1 MEVLRCVL
9 LLWCLS
15 GLVVDVA
22 CNPTFV
28 SPNPSD
34 TITVPENEALGTP
47 IYDVSVTDTSGTN
60 TAFTFNIA
68 ADQGAPGLFT
78 ITQKAAYEEA
88 VVTVTGNIDYETF
101 TTFTLTITATAGSGK
116 IVQPIIYVNVQDV
129 NEAPTLNLNS
139 VVTLAEN
146 SAVGTS
152 VFDVICSDVDTTSP
166 NGDTVLTHTD
176 TGSSG
181 FFDVAS
187 TGEVTLSSST
197 ALDYETKQLHTI
209 TFTCTDGGTLSA
221 TGTLDVQVTNVNEP
235 PVISNPS
242 TGSEIMSIDENASP
256 NTNVY
261 LFAASDEDSG
271 DTLTWTI
278 DSQTPNTQFVLD
290 GATGQVST
298 ATSPVLDYET
308 NNQYILV
315 VHVVDSASL
324 TASASLTV
332 NLNDLNEAPTFTVFP
347 ASDTLNV
354 DENES
359 GSAALFIY
367 TASDEEI
374 STQTLTFSMDTNPPG
389 GTVPFEF
396 VKTGT
401 TTAELQ
407 TAAAPNIDFETVNQ
421 YDLTLTVTDDGSGN
435 LSEDRS
441 LTIYVQDLNE
451 APVITNTASSLT
463 MTLDENQAANAAVFT
478 FTGNDEDQPGDT
490 LTWKITNQSP
500 SNQFAINSATG
511 AVTTSTAPVINF
523 ESAETQYVLDVTLD
537 DGTGVGTFTATATLT
552 INVQD
557 VNEAPTLTN
566 LNSVVTIAE
575 NSAVGTSVFD
585 VICSDV
591 DTTSPNGD
599 TVLTHTDTGS
609 SGFFD
614 VASTGEVTLS
624 SSTAL
629 DYETK
634 QLHTITFT
642 CTDGGTLSATGTL
655 DVQVT
660 NVNEPPVISNPSTGS
675 EIMSIDENASP
686 NTNVYL
692 FAASDEDSGD
702 TLTWT
707 IDSQTPNTQ
716 FVLDGATGQ
725 VSTATS
731 PVLDY
736 ETNNQYILVVHVV
749 DSASLTAS
757 ASLTVNLND
766 LNEAPTFTV
775 FPASDTLNVDENESG
790 SAALFIYTASDEEI
804 STQTLTF
811 SMDTNP
817 PGGTVPFEFVKTG
830 TTTAELRTAAAPNID
845 FETVNQ
851 YDLTLTV
858 TDDGSGNLS
867 EDRSLTIYVQDL
879 NEAPVITNTASS
891 LTMTLDEN
899 QAANAAVFTFT
910 GNDEDQPGDTLTWK
924 ITNQSPSNQFDINAA
939 TGVVSTTTAPVINF
953 ESAETQYV
961 LDVTL
966 DDGTGAGTFTAT
978 ATLTI
983 NVQDVNETPD
993 FTSFPGSASV
1003 DVNENTTGSVT
1014 VQSFTVYDDD
1024 NALVS
1029 TTQDITYT
1037 IALVSPVG
1045 ATLPFTFDKVD
1056 NTNVDLNTDSTAAI
1070 DYETMWSTYS
1080 TNQYQVNLTVSD
1092 GTLSTVR
1099 TFYINIIDVNEV
1111 PVITNLASSLSITID
1126 EDEAGG
1132 KNLIF
1137 FTGTDEDLP
1146 GDTLT
1151 WSIASQ
1157 TPSALGTNFEIGPS
1171 TGTLSIV
1178 SSPTLDYEQETQY
1191 LLQVELSD
1199 GTGAGR
1205 LTATS
1210 TYTVN
1215 IRDINEAP
1223 SFSDTSLTY
1232 EIDENSAGGVT
1243 VCPTSNTACT
1253 TTLQGTDP
1261 DGDTLTYSLISF
1273 SPVEDGYSNPFQLTP
1288 SGNDLIIETVASPDL
1303 DYERATAY
1311 TLKIRV
1317 KDGSTSGSK
1326 SSTGEITINL
1336 VDLDESPEWRN
1347 LPNSITVSED
1357 MAGNQ
1362 KGVAVTYNLISPPAA
1377 FQLVAGTGE
1386 IRTTAT
1392 PNLESGAFL
1401 YTLEIVAADATTNT
1415 ATSTLTVNV
1424 AFYDDSP
1431 PVFSPTTYTVN
1442 VNEGESSG
1450 TTVTTIPA
1458 TDADLGDVVQ
1468 YYITGGNGYFQVDS
1482 SGVITTGTELD
1493 RDAVG
1498 SPASYTL
1505 TLTGYDTSGLSAQAT
1520 VTVNVDAVNDN
1531 PPVFSQTY
1539 DTSGLSAQTTVTVN
1553 VDAVNDNAP
1562 IFSQTVTSVMYVSC
1576 PYDTSGLSAQ
1586 ATGTVTVNVDA
1597 VNDNPPIFSQT
1608 ATVTVNVD
1616 AVNDNAP
1623 LFSQTVT
1630 SVDVPENT
1638 ATTTSVLQL
1647 TCTDADTGTDGDLV
1661 YAIDSG
1667 NTDNLF
1673 ALDTST
1679 GLITVASAID
1689 MEAAAI
1695 ISANFRY
1702 TLKVTAVDQAAVA
1715 ADRLTST
1722 ATIYVTVTGQ
1732 NEFTPDFTT
1741 MPASDTVTLS
1751 EDTAVATTVTSGRH
1765 GYTVGGYSRGDYGH
1779 IWCKTH

>member
-1 MEVLRCVL
+1 MY
-9 LLWCLS
+9 
-15 GLVVDVA
+15 LVG
-22 CNPTFV
+22 
-28 SPNPSD
+28 
-34 TITVPENEALGTP
+34 I
-47 IYDVSVTDTSGTN
+47 
-60 TAFTFNIA
+60 
-68 ADQGAPGLFT
+68 
-78 ITQKAAYEEA
+78 
-88 VVTVTGNIDYETF
+88 
-101 TTFTLTITATAGSGK
+101 
-116 IVQPIIYVNVQDV
+116 VQDV

-139 VVTLAEN
+139 VVTIAEN
-146 SAVGTS
+146 STVGTS
-152 VFDVICSDVDTTSP
+152 VFNVNCADQDTTSP

-176 TGSSG
+176 TGNSG

-197 ALDYETKQLHTI
+197 DLNYETKQLHTI
-209 TFTCTDGGTLSA
+209 TFTCTDGGTPALSA

-235 PVISNPS
+235 PVITNPS
-242 TGSEIMSIDENASP
+242 AGSEIKSIDENTSP

-261 LFAASDEDSG
+261 QFVASDEDSG
-271 DTLTWTI
+271 DTMTWTI

-298 ATSPVLDYET
+298 VSSPVLDFET

-315 VHVVDSASL
+315 VHVADSASPSL

-347 ASDTLNV
+347 PSDTLDV

-359 GSAALFIY
+359 GSAVLFTY
-367 TASDEEI
+367 TVSDEE
-374 STQTLTFSMDTNPPG
+374 SGSLTFTMDTNPSG
-389 GTVPFEF
+389 GTAPFEF
-396 VKTGT
+396 VKTSA
-401 TTAELQ
+401 TTADIR
-407 TAAAPNIDFETVNQ
+407 TVAAPNIDFETVNQ

-441 LTIYVQDLNE
+441 LTIYVQDINE
-451 APVITNTASSLT
+451 APVINNTASSLT
-463 MTLDENQAANAAVFT
+463 MTLDENQAANTAVFT

-490 LTWKITNQSP
+490 LTWKITSQSP
-500 SNQFAINSATG
+500 SS
-511 AVTTSTAPVINF
+511 
-523 ESAETQYVLDVTLD
+523 
-537 DGTGVGTFTATATLT
+537 
-552 INVQD
+552 
-557 VNEAPTLTN
+557 
-566 LNSVVTIAE
+566 
-575 NSAVGTSVFD
+575 
-585 VICSDV
+585 
-591 DTTSPNGD
+591 
-599 TVLTHTDTGS
+599 
-609 SGFFD
+609 
-614 VASTGEVTLS
+614 
-624 SSTAL
+624 
-629 DYETK
+629 
-634 QLHTITFT
+634 
-642 CTDGGTLSATGTL
+642 
-655 DVQVT
+655 
-660 NVNEPPVISNPSTGS
+660 
-675 EIMSIDENASP
+675 
-686 NTNVYL
+686 
-692 FAASDEDSGD
+692 
-702 TLTWT
+702 
-707 IDSQTPNTQ
+707 
-716 FVLDGATGQ
+716 
-725 VSTATS
+725 
-731 PVLDY
+731 
-736 ETNNQYILVVHVV
+736 
-749 DSASLTAS
+749 
-757 ASLTVNLND
+757 
-766 LNEAPTFTV
+766 
-775 FPASDTLNVDENESG
+775 
-790 SAALFIYTASDEEI
+790 
-804 STQTLTF
+804 
-811 SMDTNP
+811 
-817 PGGTVPFEFVKTG
+817 
-830 TTTAELRTAAAPNID
+830 
-845 FETVNQ
+845 
-851 YDLTLTV
+851 
-858 TDDGSGNLS
+858 
-867 EDRSLTIYVQDL
+867 
-879 NEAPVITNTASS
+879 
-891 LTMTLDEN
+891 
-899 QAANAAVFTFT
+899 
-910 GNDEDQPGDTLTWK
+910 
-924 ITNQSPSNQFDINAA
+924 QFDINAA
-939 TGVVSTTTAPVINF
+939 TGVISTSSASVINF

-966 DDGTGAGTFTAT
+966 DDGTGANTFTAT

-1037 IALVSPVG
+1037 IALVSPAG

-1080 TNQYQVNLTVSD
+1080 TNQYEVTLTVSD
-1092 GTLSTVR
+1092 GTISTPR
-1099 TFYINIIDVNEV
+1099 TFYINIIDVNEA

-1126 EDEAGG
+1126 EDESGG

-1171 TGTLSIV
+1171 TGTLSVV
-1178 SSPTLDYEQETQY
+1178 SSPNLDYEQETQY

-1205 LTATS
+1205 LTATA

-1232 EIDENSAGGVT
+1232 EVDENSAGGVA

-1261 DGDTLTYSLISF
+1261 DGDTLTYSLISY
-1273 SPVEDGYSNPFQLTP
+1273 SPVEDGYSNPFQLTQ
-1288 SGNDLIIETVASPDL
+1288 SGNDLVLETVASPEL

-1347 LPNSITVSED
+1347 LPNSVTVSED

-1362 KGVAVTYNLISPPAA
+1362 KVYTLDAVDPEGVAVTYALNTVTTA

-1386 IRTTAT
+1386 IRTTTT

-1401 YTLEIVAADATTNT
+1401 YTLEIEAVDASFNT

-1431 PVFSPTTYTVN
+1431 PVFSPTTYNVN
-1442 VNEGESSG
+1442 VNEGESLG
-1450 TTVTTIPA
+1450 TTVTTIAA
-1458 TDADLGDVVQ
+1458 TDADVGDVVQ

-1505 TLTGYDTSGLSAQAT
+1505 TLTAYDTSGLSAQA
-1520 VTVNVDAVNDN
+1520 
-1531 PPVFSQTY
+1531 
-1539 DTSGLSAQTTVTVN
+1539 TVTVN

-1562 IFSQTVTSVMYVSC
+1562 IFSQTVTSV
-1576 PYDTSGLSAQ
+1576 D
-1586 ATGTVTVNVDA
+1586 VT
-1597 VNDNPPIFSQT
+1597 
-1608 ATVTVNVD
+1608 
-1616 AVNDNAP
+1616 
-1623 LFSQTVT
+1623 
-1630 SVDVPENT
+1630 ENT

-1667 NTDNLF
+1667 NTDGLF
-1673 ALDTST
+1673 GLDTST
-1679 GLITVASAID
+1679 GLITVAIAID

-1722 ATIYVTVTGQ
+1722 ATIYVTITGQ
-1732 NEFTPDFTT
+1732 NEFTANFTT

-1751 EDTAVATTVTSGRH
+1751 EDTAVATTVTSGVAATDGDQGSQGDIVYAITGGDTSTPRTFTMNPDT
-1765 GYTVGGYSRGDYGH
+1765 GRIVLAQPLDFETTPVYFLELSAIDDGSPALTGTTTLTVSVTDVDDASPTFSAETYEATVREDE
-1779 IWCKTH
+1779 TAML